1 MTEEYE
7 EQLKT
12 LASSGRKVTS
22 FSGSIVFLYVDP
34 EGPFESI
41 VSERRT
47 LQIIRTLKAYPPL
60 PTDRAAHPL
69 ELKVLEQADQIIA
82 ELTAYK
88 LRNNEVR

>member
-7 EQLKT
+7 DQLSV
-12 LASSGRKVTS
+12 LASSDRTISTMFGIAVLYDGS
-22 FSGSIVFLYVDP
+22 FGL
-34 EGPFESI
+34 I
-41 VSERRT
+41 VSERRA